1 MIVFLIR
8 SNSMRRKLLFLSAL
22 LISCSML
29 FAYTDGF
36 KDMMEDPLYVEY
48 ISSVKNNESEES
60 ILSKFNAYVDSG
72 LTSVER
78 ARIEY
83 NLVVYYVTNGDKA
96 KAQEHKNLMEDLVS
110 SLPASTS
117 EFERLVVES
126 EVKSLDYTLSK
137 KMGDGL
143 KSSNLIKELYKK
155 YPDDVFSVTHEI
167 WRLIH
172 TPPIAGGNTKKAI
185 KMIDDLFKSYGSEM
199 TMLDKYSMLYA
210 YALAYNKRDDYKT
223 ADKYFKEA
231 FEYFDREPEVVEEY
245 NKNLKKLK

>member
-1 MIVFLIR
+1 MKKVLI
-8 SNSMRRKLLFLSAL
+8 AIAVL
-22 LISCSML
+22 LISCSAL
-29 FAYTDGF
+29 FAYTDIF
-36 KDMMEDPLYVEY
+36 KDMMEDPLYVDF
-48 ISSVKNNESEES
+48 ISAVKNNENESEIIE
-60 ILSKFNAYVDSG
+60 KFNAFINSG
-72 LTSVER
+72 ITPVER
-78 ARIEY
+78 ARVEY
-83 NLVVYYVTNGDKA
+83 NLVVYYVTVGDMNKA
-96 KAQEHKNLMEDLVS
+96 GIHKGILEALIDNLPSD
-110 SLPASTS
+110 TS
-117 EFERLVVES
+117 EFERLAIDS
-126 EVKSLDYTLSK
+126 ELKSLDYTFSK
-137 KMGDGL
+137 KLGDGL
-143 KSSNLIKELYKK
+143 KSSNIIKEIYKK
-155 YPDDVFSVTHEI
+155 YPNDIFSITHEI